1 MSDAAAHTKIR
12 QILIAAHRWIED
24 GSAAS
29 ANQAKVAIG
38 RAEILIEKHGLRR
51 EDFHFPG
58 DRPRPDPASAFR
70 AFDFAG
76 VGRAADMEDL
86 FRAMNEALRRSDFDV
101 RSGFRRAG
109 DPVYYDEL
117 RRRYPPARP
126 LGCTC
131 PPDQDWKLRHAAE
144 CGLSCT
150 CPKGYAIGRLGHT
163 QACVERRQRASGLS
177 GTRADHV
184 IFDEDY
190 RRPGGFSDPFNEPPQ
205 RPNCRCTINPQQGEF
220 DANGRPRRRKL

>member
-1 MSDAAAHTKIR
+1 MTAKAKSQIM
-12 QILIAAHRWIED
+12 QILTAAHRWIED
-24 GSAAS
+24 GTEAS
-29 ANQAKVAIG
+29 ANQAKVAVG
-38 RAEILIEKHGLRR
+38 RAVLLIEKHGLRR

-58 DRPRPDPASAFR
+58 DKPRPDPASAFR

-86 FRAMNEALRRSDFDV
+86 FRAMNEALRRSNFDV
-101 RSGFRRAG
+101 RSGFRRG
-109 DPVYYDEL
+109 DPVYHGQ
-117 RRRYPPARP
+117 PRP

-131 PPDQDWKLRHAAE
+131 PRGHNWRARHVAE
-144 CGLSCT
+144 CGLSCS
-150 CPKGYAIGRLGHT
+150 CPKGYAIGREGHT

-184 IFDEDY
+184 IFDEDF

-205 RPNCRCTINPQQGEF
+205 HPNCRSTINPQQGEF
-220 DANGRPRRRKL
+220 DANGRPRRRNR